1 MRDIIK
7 NTIHA
12 LVFPIEITR
21 VEIFRD
27 GGTVGIALK
36 DAVGNEVE
44 FCLDGSIRRNTRDRF
59 YWGTFYP
66 DDDSGQLV
74 ARGSAAEE
82 RIIALLKRIVSQWY
96 SEAEQKAL
104 TGVYGKKALS
114 EEERKTAL
122 CLDVIE
128 RVKQALE

>member
-1 MRDIIK
+1 MIG
-7 NTIHA
+7 NVIHA

-21 VEIFRD
+21 AEIFRD

-36 DAVGNEVE
+36 DAAGAEVE
-44 FCLDGSIRRNTRDRF
+44 FCLYDSIRRQTREQF
-59 YWGTFYP
+59 YWGAFYP
-66 DDDSGQLV
+66 GNNSGQLV
-74 ARGSAAEE
+74 ARGSTAEAS
-82 RIIALLKRIVSQWY
+82 IIAFLKRIINQWY

-104 TGVYGKKALS
+104 TGVYGKRALS

-128 RVKQALE
+128 RVKQASE

>member
-1 MRDIIK
+1 MIEDIV
-7 NTIHA
+7 HA

-21 VEIFRD
+21 VKIFRD

-36 DAVGNEVE
+36 DAAGTEVE
-44 FCLDGSIRRNTRDRF
+44 FCLDGSLRRHTREQF
-59 YWGTFYP
+59 YWGTIHP
-66 DDDSGQLV
+66 GNNSGQLV
-74 ARGSAAEE
+74 ARGSDAEAS
-82 RIIALLKRIVSQWY
+82 IIALLKPIVSQWY

-104 TGVYGKKALS
+104 TGVYGKRALS

-128 RVKQALE
+128 RVKQAEE

>member
-1 MRDIIK
+1 MVE
-7 NTIHA
+7 NVIHA
-12 LVFPIEITR
+12 FVFPIEITR
-21 VEIFRD
+21 VKIFRD

-36 DAVGNEVE
+36 DAADAEVE
-44 FCLDGSIRRNTRDRF
+44 FCLDGSIRRHTREQF

-66 DDDSGQLV
+66 GNNSGQLV
-74 ARGSAAEE
+74 ARGSTAEE
-82 RIIALLKRIVSQWY
+82 SIIALLKRVVSQWF
-96 SEAEQKAL
+96 SEAERKAL
-104 TGVYGKKALS
+104 TGVYGKRALS

>member
-1 MRDIIK
+1 MD
-7 NTIHA
+7 
-12 LVFPIEITR
+12 
-21 VEIFRD
+21 
-27 GGTVGIALK
+27 IALK
-36 DAVGNEVE
+36 DAVGAEVK

-66 DDDSGQLV
+66 DDNSGQLV
-74 ARGSAAEE
+74 ERGSAAEE
-82 RIIALLKRIVSQWY
+82 SIIALLKQIVCQWY

-104 TGVYGKKALS
+104 TGVYGKRALS

-128 RVKQALE
+128 RVKQALK

>member
-1 MRDIIK
+1 MIK
-7 NTIHA
+7 NAVHA

-21 VEIFRD
+21 ADIFRD
-27 GGTVGIALK
+27 GGTVGMALK
-36 DAVGNEVE
+36 DAVGAEME
-44 FCLDGSIRRNTRDRF
+44 LCLDGSIRRSTRWQF

-66 DDDSGQLV
+66 DSNSDHLV
-74 ARGSAAEE
+74 ARGSAAESS
-82 RIIALLKRIVSQWY
+82 IVAILKRIVSQWF

-104 TGVYGKKALS
+104 TGVYGKRALS
-114 EEERKTAL
+114 SEKERKTAL

>member
-1 MRDIIK
+1 MIEK
-7 NTIHA
+7 AVHA
-12 LVFPIEITR
+12 LVFPIEIKR
-21 VEIFRD
+21 IEIFRD

-36 DAVGNEVE
+36 DAVDAEVE
-44 FCLDGSIRRNTRDRF
+44 LCLDGSILRNTRDRF

-66 DDDSGQLV
+66 DDNSGQLV
-74 ARGSAAEE
+74 ARGSASEE
-82 RIIALLKRIVSQWY
+82 SIIALLKQIVGQWY

-104 TGVYGKKALS
+104 TGAYGKRALSS

-128 RVKQALE
+128 RVRQALE

>member
-1 MRDIIK
+1 MIK
-7 NTIHA
+7 NDIHV

-21 VEIFRD
+21 IVIFRD

-36 DAVGNEVE
+36 DAAGAEVE
-44 FCLDGSIRRNTRDRF
+44 FCLDGSIRRHTRNWF
-59 YWGTFYP
+59 YWETFYP
-66 DDDSGQLV
+66 DDNSGQLV
-74 ARGSAAEE
+74 ARGSAAEASV
-82 RIIALLKRIVSQWY
+82 IALLKRIVSQWY

-104 TGVYGKKALS
+104 TGVYGKRALS
-114 EEERKTAL
+114 EDERKSAL

>member
-1 MRDIIK
+1 MIE
-7 NTIHA
+7 NSIHA

-21 VEIFRD
+21 TKIFRD

-36 DAVGNEVE
+36 DAVGAEVE
-44 FCLDGSIRRNTRDRF
+44 LCLDGSIRRNTRDRF

-66 DDDSGQLV
+66 DDNSGQLV
-74 ARGSAAEE
+74 VRGSAAEE
-82 RIIALLKRIVSQWY
+82 SITAILKRIVSQWF

-104 TGVYGKKALS
+104 TGAYGKRALSS

>member
-1 MRDIIK
+1 MIE
-7 NTIHA
+7 NSVHA

-21 VEIFRD
+21 AEIFRD

-36 DAVGNEVE
+36 DAAGAEVE

-59 YWGTFYP
+59 CWETFYP
-66 DDDSGQLV
+66 DDDKPDQLV

-82 RIIALLKRIVSQWY
+82 SIIMILKRIVGQWF
-96 SEAEQKAL
+96 SEAEQKGL
-104 TGVYGKKALS
+104 TGAYGKKALS
-114 EEERKTAL
+114 SEEERKIAL

>member
-1 MRDIIK
+1 MIE
-7 NTIHA
+7 TAVHA

-21 VEIFRD
+21 IDIFRD
-27 GGTVGIALK
+27 GGTVGVALK
-36 DAVGNEVE
+36 DAVGAEVE
-44 FCLDGSIRRNTRDRF
+44 LCLDGSIRRQTRDRF

-66 DDDSGQLV
+66 DDNSSQLV
-74 ARGSAAEE
+74 ARGSAAEAS
-82 RIIALLKRIVSQWY
+82 IIALLKRIVGQWY
-96 SEAEQKAL
+96 SEAEQKTL
-104 TGVYGKKALS
+104 TGAYGRRALSS